1 MGSLRAHKR
10 PRASRKKDAG
20 TLCLVICSATI
31 PPGLH
36 RKEYHESER
45 AKYHNKF
52 EVVNAFQHFKRATR
66 IETLSEDHPQLRR
79 QVHIPS
85 GALSAADPPSH
96 RISRLL
102 YYQKEISD
110 IERRNILRI
119 VYQPSDLRN
128 PPDFRSP
135 GDSATGLSES
145 RYSYISYW
153 AEQKIWPKEYFEQN
167 SMHYL
172 IARQKS
178 TASLRRKRSETSFG
192 TSVTPSNQ
200 TREEKSAPYSKI
212 NYPTLLELLGD
223 SYIKKFCQS
232 LLEKKHPTPK
242 NTLFRDNV
250 FTVACANLQGK
261 NETRIIVDIARLLLP
276 SPEALVAFGSEH
288 LDILVE
294 SVNEGWNNSIP
305 VTNPRPQPDFS
316 IGFRRSIF
324 SDDQLRKLQP
334 LLDDPSSNSH
344 SNTLASIC
352 SVIDELPPDFNLET
366 PQPSAQQLSEH
377 SGLSQQLGDRDLTEV
392 PDSRPSHAAK
402 PR

>member
-1 MGSLRAHKR
+1 M
-10 PRASRKKDAG
+10 
-20 TLCLVICSATI
+20 ICSATI

-128 PPDFRSP
+128 LPDFRSP

-145 RYSYISYW
+145 QYSYISYW

-223 SYIKKFCQS
+223 SYMYESKLE
-232 LLEKKHPTPK
+232 LLTQAKSS
-242 NTLFRDNV
+242 
-250 FTVACANLQGK
+250 
-261 NETRIIVDIARLLLP
+261 AR
-276 SPEALVAFGSEH
+276 VY
-288 LDILVE
+288 
-294 SVNEGWNNSIP
+294 WK
-305 VTNPRPQPDFS
+305 
-316 IGFRRSIF
+316 RST
-324 SDDQLRKLQP
+324 QLRKTTCFAITFSPWLVPTCKVKTKQ
-334 LLDDPSSNSH
+334 
-344 SNTLASIC
+344 
-352 SVIDELPPDFNLET
+352 
-366 PQPSAQQLSEH
+366 
-377 SGLSQQLGDRDLTEV
+377 GLS
-392 PDSRPSHAAK
+392 
-402 PR
+402 